1 MKICIL
7 NVLHEPFDKRVFH
20 KMARSL
26 AAHGH
31 EVVSIVP
38 AERAPDPTDGV
49 AFRAIKKART
59 LPDRFLSVFR
69 LIREG
74 RQVDAEVYL
83 AVEPES
89 WVAALILKMMTGRRV
104 VFDVHEYI
112 PTEFAKFFPKFMFDF
127 IAWLTVRMMRLFAR
141 GTDHI
146 ILTKQCLDRE
156 FAGLRTSRTVVLNT
170 NHLQAPC
177 ADIAPELRARY
188 AACPTVIHQGQFGD
202 VRGAY
207 QLLEA
212 MKIVLRE
219 LPNAKCILLGEYVQG
234 DEAAYRR
241 AVADAGLADAIHFL
255 GKAPF
260 EQVPQYIAVSR
271 VGLILFQPIGLG
283 HTLGMP
289 HKMFDY
295 MREGIPFVAP
305 DFVLE
310 IRRIVEEADC
320 ALLVDV
326 TRPDAIAAAIL
337 RLLRDPEEAARLGRN
352 GRRIVESRYNWTH
365 DERRL
370 LEVFT
375 AVHNDGRS

>member
-7 NVLHEPFDKRVFH
+7 SVLHEPFDKRVFH
-20 KMARSL
+20 KIARSL

-31 EVVSIVP
+31 EVTSIAP
-38 AERAPDPTDGV
+38 SAETLAPRDGIT
-49 AFRAIKKART
+49 FRKIKAARS

-74 RQVDAEVYL
+74 RKIPADVYL

-89 WVAALILKMMTGRRV
+89 WVAALVLKAITGRRV

-112 PTEFAKFFPKFMFDF
+112 PTEFAKFFPKFLFGAMVAQT
-127 IAWLTVRMMRLFAR
+127 IMAMRLFAR
-141 GTDHI
+141 FTDHI
-146 ILTKQCLDRE
+146 ILTKACLDRDFE
-156 FAGLRTSRTVVLNT
+156 GLRTPRTVVLNT
-170 NHLQAPC
+170 NHAQPPC
-177 ADIAPELRARY
+177 AEIDPELRARY
-188 AACPTVIHQGQFGD
+188 ADRPVMIHQGQFGD
-202 VRGAY
+202 VRGSY

-212 MKIVLRE
+212 MKIIVRE
-219 LPNAKCILLGEYVQG
+219 LPEARCILLGEYLQG
-234 DEAAYRR
+234 DETAYRR
-241 AVADAGLADAIHFL
+241 AVEEAGLSDAIHFL
-255 GKAPF
+255 DKVPF

-295 MREGIPFVAP
+295 MREGIPFVGP

-310 IRRIVEEADC
+310 IKRVVDETDC

-326 TRPDAIAAAIL
+326 TSPGAIAAAVL
-337 RLLRDPEEAARLGRN
+337 RLLRDPAEAARLGEN
-352 GRRIVESRYNWTH
+352 GRHMVEAKYNWSY
-365 DERRL
+365 DEQRL

-375 AVHNDGRS
+375 SLEVDKS